1 MLDEYPFMF
10 KKVGERIQYINVNL
24 KFRAEKNSPFHKSVE
39 THKSNSILA
48 STKIVSEPHSETGA
62 ILANL
67 GDIFLNDIE
76 KITMKSQGV
85 YSFDK
90 KDSYF
95 KEIKSLPEY
104 LQPKILSAVAY
115 VNSVAPNL
123 NKAVERINT
132 IREHL
137 SDKEVM
143 WVMSLLTFEKLLDIV
158 KDSKEFENYTTTMKE
173 RTIQ

>member
-1 MLDEYPFMF
+1 
-10 KKVGERIQYINVNL
+10 
-24 KFRAEKNSPFHKSVE
+24 
-39 THKSNSILA
+39 
-48 STKIVSEPHSETGA
+48 
-62 ILANL
+62 
-67 GDIFLNDIE
+67 
-76 KITMKSQGV
+76 MKSH
-85 YSFDK
+85 SK
-90 KDSYF
+90 T
-95 KEIKSLPEY
+95 IKALPIY

-115 VNSVAPNL
+115 VNECAPNL

-158 KDSKEFENYTTTMKE
+158 KDSQEFENYTTTMKE